1 MATVRHLALVS
12 DSARVKVGDLVPV
25 AAALQVQVIR
35 DFAPPWR
42 RPATVTS
49 YANLVDV
56 PATHWPMIV
65 RDDIPYK
72 AQGIHLDNN
81 GEPFSL
87 VLYSDGWSLTTS
99 HECLEMLAD
108 PLGKRVRKGPSIK
121 PGQGDARYLVEVCDP
136 CEADQFAYQVDG
148 VTVSDFYLPAYFDA
162 VAGAGTRYSYTGS
175 ITTPRQVLEGG
186 YLSWQDVATGHWWQ
200 QTHFGPQPSFRDL
213 GVFSR
218 GTNPRRATDGPTE
231 IPEDVMKARQPL
243 VAAGA
248 AAAEDN
254 GAAYRRERRSYL
266 RGRVE
271 EIVAAAS

>member
-12 DSARVKVGDLVPV
+12 DSAKVKLDQLVPV

-42 RPATVTS
+42 RPATVT
-49 YANLVDV
+49 AFGKLTDV
-56 PATHWPMIV
+56 PLTHWPMIV
-65 RDDIPYK
+65 RDDIPYQ
-72 AQGIHLDNN
+72 AQGIHLDKD
-81 GEPFSL
+81 GAPFSL

-99 HECLEMLAD
+99 HECLEMLGD

-136 CEADQFAYQVDG
+136 CEADQFAYQIDG
-148 VTVSDFYLPAYFDA
+148 VIVSDFYLPTYFSA
-162 VAGAGTRYSYTGS
+162 TARAGTSYSHTGA
-175 ITTPRQVLEGG
+175 ITAPRQVLEGG
-186 YLSWQDVATGHWWQ
+186 YLSWQDIATGHWWQ
-200 QTHFGPQPSFRDL
+200 QTYFGAKPSFRDL

-231 IPEDVMKARQPL
+231 IPEEVMQPRQSP

-248 AAAEDN
+248 AADN
-254 GAAYRRERRSYL
+254 GEAGRRDRASYL
-266 RGRVE
+266 RARVD
-271 EIVAAAS
+271 EIAADAAP